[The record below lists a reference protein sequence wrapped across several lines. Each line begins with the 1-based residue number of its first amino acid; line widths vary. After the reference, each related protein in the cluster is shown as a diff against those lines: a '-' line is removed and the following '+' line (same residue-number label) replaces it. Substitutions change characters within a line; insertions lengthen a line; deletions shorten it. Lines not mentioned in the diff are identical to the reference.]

1 MLRGSFVAVSIL
13 LLPVVATA
21 ADPYK
26 VKLVPF
32 KLEAKLEGAFEPPT
46 LTEVRIDPKRWSQ
59 FVVET
64 AVPHGTRVGKGD
76 VLVTVETDKIDEQI
90 RELEMGGRLSD
101 LAHGLLEREVQLLEK
116 STPLQLEQARRSQRI
131 AAEDLK
137 RYEEKEAAQAAAMND
152 MSLKFREFSR
162 ENSEE
167 ELEQLEKMYE
177 QDDLTEES
185 EEIVLKRARFEAAA
199 ARFFEKLARDEHERN
214 VAFDLP
220 RRLESVRRASQ
231 AATLDLERA
240 EAALPVALARAK
252 LELEKATNDRRKAAE
267 NLAELK
273 ADRKRMPI
281 TAPADGVVYYGRW
294 RNGKWTDA
302 ENAAGKLRDGG
313 QIDPRETVI
322 TIVSPG
328 KLAVRSGVPEKDLAR
343 VPVDAPARVVPKAFP
358 DTRLK
363 AKVRSVSAVPV
374 GNGRFEAVLDLV
386 AEDPRLVAGMEAEIR
401 VTAEQKAEALAIP
414 KKAVFAEDLDDDQR
428 FVYVVAAGKEPAKRT
443 VAVGRSNDELIEIL
457 AGLTVGEEILL
468 EKPAAAKPAEAAKAN
483 EPAKAAEPPK
493 SAGAA
498 KPAEPAKVEAATA
511 EAPKS
516 EPAKEA
522 APPAAP
528 AATNATK

>member
-1 MLRGSFVAVSIL
+1 MLRGLLVVAPL
-13 LLPVVATA
+13 LLMPAVAAA

-32 KLEAKLEGAFEPPT
+32 KLEAKLEGTFEPPT
-46 LTEVRIDPKRWSQ
+46 LTEVRLDPKRWSQ

-90 RELEMGGRLSD
+90 RDLEMGGRLAD
-101 LAHGLLEREVQLLEK
+101 LAHGLLEREVKLLEK
-116 STPLQLEQARRSQRI
+116 STPLQLEQARRIQRI

-137 RYEEKEAAQAAAMND
+137 RYEEKEAALAAAMND
-152 MSLKFREFSR
+152 MSLKFGEFKRESAV
-162 ENSEE
+162 E
-167 ELEQLEKMYE
+167 ELDQLEKMYE

-185 EEIVLKRARFEAAA
+185 EEIVLKRARFEAEA
-199 ARFFEKLARDEHERN
+199 ARFFEKLGRYDHERT
-214 VAFDLP
+214 AALELP

-240 EAALPVALARAK
+240 EAALPVAFARAK
-252 LELEKATNDRRKAAE
+252 LELEKSINDRRKAAE

-281 TAPADGVVYYGRW
+281 TAPADGIVYYGRW

-302 ENAAGKLRDGG
+302 ENAAGRLRAGG
-313 QIDPRETVI
+313 QLDPRETVI

-363 AKVRSVSAVPV
+363 AKVRNVSAVPV
-374 GNGRFEAVLDLV
+374 GNGRFEAVLDLI

-401 VTAEQKAEALAIP
+401 VTAEQRAEALAIP

-428 FVYVVAAGKEPAKRT
+428 FIYVVAAGKEPVKRT
-443 VAVGRSNDELIEIL
+443 VAVGRSNDELVEIT

-468 EKPAAAKPAEAAKAN
+468 EKPSAPKPAESAKASEPAKPAETPK
-483 EPAKAAEPPK
+483 PAD
-493 SAGAA
+493 AA
-498 KPAEPAKVEAATA
+498 KPAEPAKAEAAA
-511 EAPKS
+511 APKP

-522 APPAAP
+522 APAVLVP
-528 AATNATK
+528 AATGTPK